1 MSSYFAKLN
10 LAAVASL
17 ACVGCLLGFGTLSA
31 QDVTIRVENGTAKT
45 VTVSPV
51 STNDEGK
58 DKDRNQ
64 PFTGKRAAVD
74 VAILLDTSSSMDG
87 LIGQAQG
94 QLWNIVQEFSKAEK
108 AGQTPL
114 LRVAVFEY
122 GNSGLPAKEG
132 YIRQVEQLTTDMDRI
147 SEVLF
152 ELTTNGGD
160 EYCGQVIDECLDRL
174 DWSSE
179 PNSYKAIFIAGN
191 EPFTQGSV
199 GYEKACKKA
208 IEAGVVVN
216 TIHCG
221 DYSAG
226 VSGKWQHAA
235 SLAEGEYLNI
245 NQDRKVV
252 QIKCPQDKIII
263 ELNQKLNK
271 TYLWYGKQDKR
282 KYFSK
287 NQSEQDANS
296 DKAAGQGYGGGVLSR
311 AWAKSSS
318 SYDNKGRD
326 LVDSYGDDAEGLKEL
341 DKKVLPDEMQK
352 MTEAERTAHLEKMK
366 KSRAEIKAKIAEL
379 SKERQAY
386 IAAERDKLA
395 GGKADKTLSDVM
407 TGSVREQ
414 LKKSGFDL
422 KK

>member
-1 MSSYFAKLN
+1 M
-10 LAAVASL
+10 
-17 ACVGCLLGFGTLSA
+17 
-31 QDVTIRVENGTAKT
+31 TIKVENGTAKT
-45 VTVSPV
+45 ITVSP
-51 STNDEGK
+51 GKK
-58 DKDRNQ
+58 DKDEDDEDDKDDGKKK
-64 PFTGKRAAVD
+64 PFKGKRAAVD
-74 VAILLDTSSSMDG
+74 VAILLDTSNSMDG

-94 QLWNIVQEFSKAEK
+94 QLWNIVKEFSKAEK

-122 GNSGLPAKEG
+122 GNSGLPASEG

-152 ELTTNGGD
+152 ELTTDGGD

-174 DWSSE
+174 DWSNE

-221 DYSAG
+221 EYSAG
-226 VSGKWQHAA
+226 VKGKWQKAA
-235 SLAEGEYLNI
+235 ELAEGEYLNI
-245 NQDRKVV
+245 NQDRKVI

-271 TYLWYGKQDKR
+271 TYLWYGKKDKR
-282 KYFSK
+282 KYFSS
-287 NQSEQDANS
+287 NQAEQDGNS
-296 DKAAGQGYGGGVLSR
+296 AKAATSGYGGGIADR
-311 AWAKSSS
+311 AATKASS
-318 SYDNKGRD
+318 SYYNKGRD
-326 LVDSYGDDAEGLKEL
+326 LVDSYSDNVEGLKDL
-341 DKKVLPDEMQK
+341 SDAVLPDEMQK
-352 MTEAERTAHLEKMK
+352 MTQAERTAHLASMA
-366 KSRAEIKAKIAEL
+366 KSRAEIKAKIAQL

-386 IAAERDKLA
+386 IAAERKRLS
-395 GGKADKTLSDVM
+395 GGKAEDSLGEVM
-407 TGSVREQ
+407 SGSVRLQ
-414 LKKSGFDL
+414 LEKSGFNL

>member
-1 MSSYFAKLN
+1 MSSYFAKL
-10 LAAVASL
+10 SL
-17 ACVGCLLGFGTLSA
+17 ALVACCTVIFTSGALFA
-31 QDVTIRVENGTAKT
+31 QDVTIKVENGTAKT
-45 VTVSPV
+45 ITVSPAG
-51 STNDEGK
+51 DKKEEK
-58 DKDRNQ
+58 DDDSKQ

-132 YIRQVEQLTTDMDRI
+132 YIRQVEQLTTDMDQI

-152 ELTTNGGD
+152 GLTTNGGD

-174 DWSSE
+174 DWSTE

-199 GYEKACKKA
+199 GYEKTCKKA
-208 IEAGVVVN
+208 IQAGVIVN

-226 VSGKWQHAA
+226 VKGKWEHAA
-235 SLAEGEYLNI
+235 ELAEGEYLNI

-271 TYLWYGKQDKR
+271 TYLWYGKKDKR
-282 KYFSK
+282 AYFSK
-287 NQSEQDANS
+287 NQSEQDTNAMQ
-296 DKAAGQGYGGGVLSR
+296 AAGQGYGGGVVQR
-311 AWAKSSS
+311 ATAKSSS
-318 SYDNKGRD
+318 SYNNKGRD
-326 LVDSYGDDAEGLKEL
+326 LVDSYGDDAEGLKKL
-341 DKKVLPDEMQK
+341 DADVLPDEMQK
-352 MTEAERTAHLEKMK
+352 MSESEQTAHLKKMK
-366 KSRAEIKAKIAEL
+366 ESRAEIKAKIAKL
-379 SKERQAY
+379 SEERQAY
-386 IAAERDKLA
+386 IAAERKKLA
-395 GGKADKTLSDVM
+395 GGKAEKTLGEVM
-407 TGSVREQ
+407 TGSVRKQ
-414 LKKSGFDL
+414 LKKSGFEL

>member
-1 MSSYFAKLN
+1 MPSYFAKLN
-10 LAAVASL
+10 LAIVTSL
-17 ACVGCLLGFGTLSA
+17 VCCGSLFTSEALFA
-31 QDVTIRVENGTAKT
+31 QDITIKVENGTAKT
-45 VTVSPV
+45 ITVSPADDKEKKV
-51 STNDEGK
+51 DGK
-58 DKDRNQ
+58 KA

-74 VAILLDTSSSMDG
+74 VAILLDTSNSMDG

-94 QLWNIVQEFSKAEK
+94 QLWNIIQEFSKAEK

-122 GNSGLPAKEG
+122 GNQGLPANEG

-152 ELTTNGGD
+152 ELKTNGGD
-160 EYCGQVIDECLDRL
+160 EYCGQVIDACLDRL
-174 DWSSE
+174 DWSNE

-226 VSGKWQHAA
+226 VTGKWKHAA
-235 SLAEGEYLNI
+235 DLAEGEYLNI

-271 TYLWYGKQDKR
+271 TYLWYGKKQVRRD
-282 KYFSK
+282 YFS
-287 NQSEQDANS
+287 NQAEQDENS
-296 DKAAGQGYGGGVLSR
+296 MEAASSGFGGGVAQR
-311 AWAKSSS
+311 AAAKASS
-318 SYDNKGRD
+318 SYNNKGRD
-326 LVDSYGDDAEGLKEL
+326 LVDSYGDDLEGLRKL
-341 DKKVLPDEMQK
+341 DADVLPDEMQK
-352 MTEAERTAHLEKMK
+352 MTEAERTAHLEKMTK
-366 KSRAEIKAKIAEL
+366 TRAELKAKIAEV

-386 IAAERDKLA
+386 IAAERKKLA
-395 GGKADKTLSDVM
+395 GGKAEKTLGDVM
-407 TGSVREQ
+407 TDSVREQ
-414 LKKSGFDL
+414 LEKSGFDL